1 MNQPFRVEDELVSGC
16 IFVANIRMQSL
27 QSNIKILTNVI
38 CVHIEYNM
46 YWAHV
51 SCHVWRIDFFNITG
65 S

>member
-38 CVHIEYNM
+38 CVHIEDICIGHM
-46 YWAHV
+46 
-51 SCHVWRIDFFNITG
+51 
-65 S
+65 